1 MSAYEEF
8 VGEKARIDSH
18 LAQGFS
24 IVGLKEDL
32 DGTQIWLVKGE
43 TLLEKVSIQL
53 VNPDARKYAASLIFA
68 GQLGQDAG

>member
-8 VGEKARIDSH
+8 TGEKAKIDSH

-24 IVGLKEDL
+24 IIGLKEDL

-43 TLLEKVSIQL
+43 KLLEKVAIQL

-68 GQLGQDAG
+68 RQIRQDAG